1 VDHGFRTVHRS
12 LICGVLCSATVASAQ
27 PVDQAPPADQ
37 ASGIEVAAPERT
49 HRVSNT
55 LLALPRLIA
64 HVILR
69 GPRYA
74 AAGVDSYLERKSPD
88 VGGRT
93 VATQTGFRFG
103 AELVGENELGLS
115 LAVRIGY
122 KVSEHAAVD
131 LYGGLMG
138 VRGQSGGARVILG
151 DYTALHLQPSIS
163 ADAGNDLER
172 LYGIG
177 AATSRDDHYEAEEAS
192 VTPAIASQLGP
203 FQIRASARFDR
214 VDNDPIAALDPMP
227 AGAGEIERATTEELA
242 ITYDGR
248 RRTHPWVNE
257 ATYSTGFYVRAAA
270 SYVHGDAS
278 RSGAFSTG
286 RGVVEARRLFD
297 LFRGDR
303 VLTIGVRGE
312 ALTDDSVPFDRMPTL
327 GGRDRMRAFSR
338 DELRGRRLGYATL
351 EYEWAL
357 GLDSR
362 GYLFTEAG
370 GVADSVHYDGGIGLR
385 LLTGG
390 STSLRMQVAAS
401 ANGDV
406 GFYLQLGDL

>member
-1 VDHGFRTVHRS
+1 MDRFRTVRGS
-12 LICGVLCSATVASAQ
+12 LISLLCSATVAGAE

-49 HRVSNT
+49 YRISNM
-55 LLALPRLIA
+55 LLAFPRLIA

-74 AAGVDSYLERKSPD
+74 AAGVDSYLESKSPD

-93 VATQTGFRFG
+93 VGNQAGFRFG

-122 KVSEHAAVD
+122 RVSGHATVD
-131 LYGGLMG
+131 FYGGLMG
-138 VRGQSGGARVILG
+138 VRGQSGGARLILG
-151 DYTALHLQPSIS
+151 DHTELHLQPSLA
-163 ADAGNDLER
+163 ADAGNELER

-177 AATSRDDHYEAEEAS
+177 GATSRDDHYEAQEAS
-192 VTPAIASQLGP
+192 LTPAIASQLGP

-227 AGAGEIERATTEELA
+227 VGAGEVERATTEELA

-257 ATYSTGFYVRAAA
+257 ATYSTGFYVRAAGA
-270 SYVHGDAS
+270 YIHGDAS
-278 RSGAFSTG
+278 RSGAFSTW
-286 RGVVEARRLFD
+286 RGVFEARRLFD

-312 ALTDDSVPFDRMPTL
+312 ALTDDHMPFDRMPAL
-327 GGRDRMRAFSR
+327 GGRDRMRAFATR
-338 DELRGRRLGYATL
+338 ELRGRRLAYATL

-370 GVADSVHYDGGIGLR
+370 GVADAVHYDGGIGIR

-406 GFYLQLGDL
+406 GFYLQLGAL